1 MGDLE
6 TPPVIS
12 ESLGLQVWDSEIDL
26 GVVQSLESE
35 TAEAE
40 KMEFKIVRF

>member
-1 MGDLE
+1 MKICVCKYGAVRSIWYLKF
-6 TPPVIS
+6 
-12 ESLGLQVWDSEIDL
+12 
-26 GVVQSLESE
+26 VQSFESE